1 MLIVQGQP
9 VQNASKDYVL
19 DDGQATQDWL
29 LPAAMEALTD
39 MLELD
44 GGIPE
49 ESKSVIENACMMSRW
64 CLLGNAEKLRRRQAE
79 QPSVL
84 KQRIVDLAG
93 RLLVAALRIAPAE
106 LGGMGG
112 PVNHFFLSPSLRRP
126 PAVFRIAEPPDPF
139 CAGFWMTCLKWA
151 MARFKPFK
159 PQAPQGPPF

>member
-44 GGIPE
+44 GGIGIPE
-49 ESKSVIENACMMSRW
+49 ESKSVIENACMMRW
-64 CLLGNAEKLRRRQAE
+64 CLLGKAEKLRRRQAE

-84 KQRIVDLAG
+84 KQCIVDLGVGANQEG
-93 RLLVAALRIAPAE
+93 VYSGCKLRERIAFRTRSDHVRPLFQPCASGVSNG
-106 LGGMGG
+106 LG
-112 PVNHFFLSPSLRRP
+112 V
-126 PAVFRIAEPPDPF
+126 DD
-139 CAGFWMTCLKWA
+139 
-151 MARFKPFK
+151 
-159 PQAPQGPPF
+159 

>member
-79 QPSVL
+79 QSSVL

-93 RLLVAALRIAPAE
+93 LYIL
-106 LGGMGG
+106 
-112 PVNHFFLSPSLRRP
+112 FLSHPVSFPFLFSLQHP
-126 PAVFRIAEPPDPF
+126 LLYFPGETIKFS
-139 CAGFWMTCLKWA
+139 GL
-151 MARFKPFK
+151 
-159 PQAPQGPPF
+159 